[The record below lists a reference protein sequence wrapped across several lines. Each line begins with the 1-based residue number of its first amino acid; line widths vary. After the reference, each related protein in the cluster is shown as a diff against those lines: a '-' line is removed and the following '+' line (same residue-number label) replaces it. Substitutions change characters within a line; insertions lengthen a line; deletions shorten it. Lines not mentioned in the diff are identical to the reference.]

1 MRIIS
6 LKMKSGAAGNLVSND
21 ERKRRQEGKGIRK
34 IADPAHSGRRG
45 IWYPMMKGKGGRKE
59 REYGR

>member
-34 IADPAHSGRRG
+34 IAGPAHSGRRG
-45 IWYPMMKGKGGRKE
+45 IQAIVNIMR
-59 REYGR
+59 

>member
-6 LKMKSGAAGNLVSND
+6 PKMKSGAAGNLVSND

-34 IADPAHSGRRG
+34 IAGPAHSGRRG
-45 IWYPMMKGKGGRKE
+45 IQARVNIMR
-59 REYGR
+59 

>member
-1 MRIIS
+1 LRIIS
-6 LKMKSGAAGNLVSND
+6 PKMKSGAAGNLVSND

-45 IWYPMMKGKGGRKE
+45 IQAIVNIMR
-59 REYGR
+59 